1 MNDYLLDKYNGYVH
15 KMWVANCSEREA
27 YGEAI
32 LSRDEY
38 RSQNA
43 RYLEDKFYEDEVGSK
58 VWSAGQAKYCTAT

>member
-1 MNDYLLDKYNGYVH
+1 
-15 KMWVANCSEREA
+15 MWTDNCYEREA

-43 RYLEDKFYEDEVGSK
+43 RFLEDRFYEDEVGSK
-58 VWSAGQAKYCTAT
+58 VWSAEQAKYCTAT